1 MFTFYDGSSRP
12 MLCEGSSKLPN
23 ESDDFSLGKGV
34 INPAVIIGYE
44 FYSDLNRPMRSLRFW
59 TLGKSIAG
67 ILGFSLIGSG
77 EAVFTISCTGK
88 SMSSKL

>member
-1 MFTFYDGSSRP
+1 
-12 MLCEGSSKLPN
+12 
-23 ESDDFSLGKGV
+23 
-34 INPAVIIGYE
+34 
-44 FYSDLNRPMRSLRFW
+44 MRSLRFW